1 MHLLDFFRIGP
12 PSDSSEEILSPT
24 FDTTGQC
31 RNGWVCEHRWP
42 QIRNMIRF
50 RHVVG
55 PALLKSWWDNG
66 SNQIAFCRG
75 NRGFVVFN
83 GADSQMYQELNT
95 CLPKG
100 VYCDVISGGVSP
112 SNDCMGYKVFV
123 GFNGKAQLNV
133 TSNTVVALHAFQKL
147 QPV

>member
-1 MHLLDFFRIGP
+1 MLDFFHVGP

-24 FDTTGQC
+24 FDSTGQC
-31 RNGWVCEHRWP
+31 TGGWICEHRWP

-55 PALLKSWWDNG
+55 AAPLKSWWDNG
-66 SNQIAFCRG
+66 SNQISFCRG
-75 NRGFVVFN
+75 NRGFVAFN
-83 GADSQMYQELNT
+83 GADSQMYEELNT

-123 GFNGKAQLNV
+123 GLNGKAQLNV